1 MTFFLQKTEGHHPL
15 ISDDG
20 LALDHVVPTII
31 RRL

>member
-15 ISDDG
+15 VSDDG
-20 LALDHVVPTII
+20 LSFDPVVPTII